1 MLATKFETTQHAC
14 ILTFSCVVRNGK
26 NPKFGT
32 ILLIRACREAS
43 KIAIRLV
50 NDTKTHGLSLLASC
64 FVQALKFHIGSFYNF
79 LKVFSVK
86 V

>member
-14 ILTFSCVVRNGK
+14 ILTFSYVVRNGK

-43 KIAIRLV
+43 KIAI
-50 NDTKTHGLSLLASC
+50 A
-64 FVQALKFHIGSFYNF
+64 
-79 LKVFSVK
+79 
-86 V
+86 